1 MALQRARLQFKR
13 DYPDEPKG
21 IDEYKARAL
30 LDAMAEAKRGAIGS
44 RVLGEA
50 YYKMKDREDK
60 RVAKLLAAKEA
71 NAPYAIADG
80 NVYVNKKIAK
90 NAIGNIMSNVL
101 AQAVAGPS
109 SATPLALPPSTK
121 RATSKPTVS
130 GTPGRRPIIRL
141 PKIPKRPPPT
151 IERLQEEYE
160 ETTANALRIRT
171 EAEAARRD
179 NDAEKYTLLLNQ
191 SVALDKAAQKKL
203 KDGIT
208 KRKAWEASRPPA
220 AAGPSGLTQEER
232 DDTPTL
238 TPAQRTQTLN
248 LVNDVVENG
257 ITDEAIRAIRASD
270 TPVKQAVEKVLG
282 SMIPEGSRR
291 KEPTPLSREA
301 AALLKTLG
309 DAGQVADEDRARQI
323 EDELALQYG
332 RHRPLTEQELAGQR
346 AMEEIDAQ
354 LEREQAMRENAARIA
369 ETRKARRAMQNEEAQ
384 AAIERGRAI
393 KEANAPKVQRLVRKF
408 LARRNDEKDAE
419 TELARVREI
428 QQLAEEAAAQEE
440 QVRAQQ
446 EQAMRENAALIA
458 ETRKARRAMQNEEA
472 QAAIE
477 RGRAIK
483 EATAPKVQAAA
494 RGFLARR
501 KLASLKAEKE
511 EEVRQAMVNQAVKEQ
526 LAATKIQSILRGRK
540 TRKGLFA
547 NEADKELEALF
558 ADMQDVEDEDVV
570 DVEENVSPSR
580 RVISTQ
586 ERIERAL
593 AQSQI
598 NVPGTSI
605 RPDTELVE
613 VALTSPVRMSNRQ
626 PPLPVVQRIIP
637 PPPPPPPAKG
647 KRGPQKTFT
656 IREKRQFDEIVN
668 APSAQEITDEAMR
681 ELGLPGERRTG
692 FDEADLQAQL
702 RQLRPAAERIIG
714 RELTRVEQAALSP
727 LDIALAARRR
737 GIAPPEVTDVDE
749 TDADWDG
756 SGLVGRGLGRSRTF
770 TGGVLRRLRG
780 MGYFDGF
787 DSLMYNIH
795 GTPDDNKKDLADAK
809 AAYAAR
815 GGSIVLSGVPAPMR
829 GGMSCGGGSPVLYEI
844 TFPVKDWKTSSSLRW
859 LRSNGIKPMKKAMQ
873 SGSVYKY
880 AIASSKGLTDPY
892 KSELVS
898 RGRKINMVY
907 GMAQ

>member
-13 DYPDEPKG
+13 DYPDDPKG
-21 IDEYKARAL
+21 IDEYKSRAL

-60 RVAKLLAAKEA
+60 RVAKLLAAKES

-80 NVYVNKKIAK
+80 NVYVNKNIAPM
-90 NAIGNIMSNVL
+90 AIGSLMSAL
-101 AQAVAGPS
+101 ALTPRAEPS
-109 SATPLALPPSTK
+109 STK
-121 RATSKPTVS
+121 KATSKPTVS
-130 GTPGRRPIIRL
+130 GTPGRKPIIKL
-141 PKIPKRPPPT
+141 TKIPKRPPPT
-151 IERLQEEYE
+151 IDRLKEEYE
-160 ETTANALRIRT
+160 ETTTNALRIRT
-171 EAEAARRD
+171 EAEAARRANETD
-179 NDAEKYTLLLNQ
+179 EYERLLKQ
-191 SVALDKAAQKKL
+191 STALDKAAQKKL
-203 KDGIT
+203 KDGVA
-208 KRKAWEASRPPA
+208 KRQAWEASRTPA

-238 TPAQRTQTLN
+238 TPAQTTQTLN
-248 LVNDVVENG
+248 LINDVVANG
-257 ITDEAIRAIRASD
+257 ITDGAIRAIRSSD
-270 TPVKQAVEKVLG
+270 TPVKQAVEKALS

-301 AALLKTLG
+301 AALLKTF
-309 DAGQVADEDRARQI
+309 DDVGQTADEDRARQI
-323 EDELALQYG
+323 EDELARQYG
-332 RHRPLTEQELAGQR
+332 RNRPLTEQQLRSQAAE
-346 AMEEIDAQ
+346 EEIQAQ

-408 LARRNDEKDAE
+408 LARRKDEKDSE

-428 QQLAEEAAAQEE
+428 QRLAEEASAQEE

-446 EQAMRENAALIA
+446 EQAMRENAARIA
-458 ETRKARRAMQNEEA
+458 ETRKARREMQNEEA

-483 EATAPKVQAAA
+483 EANAPKVQNVV

-526 LAATKIQSILRGRK
+526 LAATKIQSLQRGRK

-547 NEADKELEALF
+547 NEADKKRELEDLF
-558 ADMQDVEDEDVV
+558 ADMQDVGDEDVV
-570 DVEENVSPSR
+570 DEEENVSPSR

-613 VALTSPVRMSNRQ
+613 VALTSPARMSNRQ

-637 PPPPPPPAKG
+637 TPPPPPPPAKG

-702 RQLRPAAERIIG
+702 RRLRPAVERITG
-714 RELTRVEQAALSP
+714 RELTRVEQADLSP
-727 LDIALAARRR
+727 LEIALAARRR
-737 GIAPPEVTDVDE
+737 GINPPDVINVDD
-749 TDADWDG
+749 TDADWEGD
-756 SGLVGRGLGRSRTF
+756 GLVGRGLSRSRTF

-815 GGSIVLSGVPAPMR
+815 GGSIVLSGVPTPTGGAMR
-829 GGMSCGGGSPVLYEI
+829 GSGADADQYKLHFVA
-844 TFPVKDWKTSSSLRW
+844 FPDDKWTTSSSLRW
-859 LRSNGIKPMKKAMQ
+859 LRSNGIVPIKKAMHIPEY
-873 SGSVYKY
+873 YKY
-880 AIASSKGLTDPY
+880 QILPPSDNKDYMTH
-892 KSELVS
+892 ELMS
-898 RGRKINMVY
+898 RGRKILLGY
-907 GMAQ
+907 ARPS